1 MASLLA
7 ERWRRLVDAPDND
20 ERADDVLWD
29 LHDQAHRCFY
39 ALGAAGDRRRAVK
52 LYRAAAT
59 GGLGASAF
67 NLAVCLE
74 FGLGVRR
81 DLRAAFAW
89 YVRAAES
96 GDARAKIAVAQA
108 LVQGR
113 GVWRDVRTGM
123 RLFARLARTSVLARR
138 ELAELLLA
146 GEWVRRDRARAMKLL
161 RGGVALGSA
170 RCRTLLAAEIHD
182 HARGDAERRA
192 AVALC
197 RTSARA
203 GDALACWYLSL
214 AYETGSG
221 VRESEQ
227 RCIAWLER
235 GAKLEQ
241 HYLEAHY
248 DAALELAERYELG
261 RGVSRSLRRARQI
274 LRAAAVDGS
283 EGARRELARLG
294 AK

>member
-1 MASLLA
+1 MTSQLA
-7 ERWRRLVDAPDND
+7 ERWRRLVNAPDND
-20 ERADDVLWD
+20 ERADDELWD
-29 LHDQAHRCFY
+29 LHDQAYRCFY

-89 YVRAAES
+89 YVRAAEL

-113 GVWRDVRTGM
+113 GVRRDVRSGM
-123 RLFARLARTSVLARR
+123 KLFARLARTSVLARL

-161 RGGVALGSA
+161 QGGVALGSA
-170 RCRTLLAAEIHD
+170 RCRTSLAAEIHD

-203 GDALACWYLSL
+203 GDTLACWYLSL
-214 AYETGSG
+214 AYRDGSG
-221 VRESEQ
+221 VRKSER

-235 GAKLEQ
+235 GVKLEQ
-241 HYLEAHY
+241 PYFEV
-248 DAALELAERYELG
+248 DDSAALELAERYELG

-283 EGARRELARLG
+283 ETARRELARLG
-294 AK
+294 AG